1 MERTEEFL
9 EMDDGHKVYM
19 VTWIPKS
26 PIGHVHLLHGMAEH
40 IGRFDDFA
48 RFLARQG
55 YAVTGHDQRGHG
67 RTAKR
72 NGKLGF
78 IAEQNGFERLVQDAR
93 QIVLAGQ
100 EKLDKLPFIL
110 FGHSMG
116 SYVARRYIQ
125 LYSDSVERVVLSGSG
140 GNVKYQGH
148 VARGY
153 AKSMARTF
161 GPQDRNHL
169 LTSVMFGQFN
179 AQFPEAD
186 AGFGWLSRDPEVV
199 QSYIAD
205 PLCGF
210 IPTNQFFVDLFDGIF
225 IIHNPR
231 EVRKVRSGLPI
242 FFVSGSA
249 DPVGN
254 LGEGVFMAAKQ
265 LADAGAEDVTVF
277 LGEGARHELLNEL
290 HRERYYE
297 IIADWMKRD
306 A

>member
-1 MERTEEFL
+1 
-9 EMDDGHKVYM
+9 MDDGHKLYTVM
-19 VTWIPKS
+19 WVPES
-26 PIGHVHLLHGMAEH
+26 PIGHVQLLHGMAEH

-48 RFLARQG
+48 RFLASHG

-78 IAEQNGFERLVQDAR
+78 LAERNGFERIVEDAR
-93 QIVLAGQ
+93 QVVAAMQG
-100 EKLDKLPFIL
+100 KLGELPFIL

-140 GNVKYQGH
+140 GNVKYQGFAGREY
-148 VARGY
+148 AR
-153 AKSMARTF
+153 AMVRTF
-161 GPQDRNHL
+161 GTQGRNHL
-169 LTSVMFGQFN
+169 LTSLMFGQFN
-179 AQFPEAD
+179 VQFPEAD
-186 AGFGWLSRDPEVV
+186 AGFGWLSRDPKVV
-199 QSYIAD
+199 QSYITD

-231 EVRKVRSGLPI
+231 EVRKVRNGLPI
-242 FFVSGSA
+242 FFASGSN

-254 LGEGVFMAAKQ
+254 LGKGVFMAAKQ
-265 LADAGAEDVTVF
+265 LTDAGVENVTVF
-277 LGEGARHELLNEL
+277 LGENARHELINEL
-290 HRERYYE
+290 HRELYYE
-297 IIADWMKRD
+297 VIVRWMKRD